1 MRRPAGFP
9 LVLETE
15 RPISIP
21 LEGGLFATV
30 TVTAVGRSGLEL
42 VAGWLVMIIQCVFVF
57 RVGLLLS

>member
-1 MRRPAGFP
+1 M
-9 LVLETE
+9 LERE

-42 VAGWLVMIIQCVFVF
+42 VAGWLVMLLQCVFVF
-57 RVGLLLS
+57 LVGLMHLGS